1 MKQVLQSFFVVSI
14 LLSTTGAWA
23 AERVLIHLVDNF
35 KENDGPVCVA
45 FNAAWQAL
53 QEGDEVEIF
62 FDQEATYGI
71 KQWEPGKTDLGL
83 YPLPDRIKGLMAE
96 AFGLEE
102 DSLPNNYQVYL
113 QLLHDKGVRITANGF
128 WNALTQVEEHIKDR
142 KNILPFVEPLTLQ
155 EFLEHRQA
163 ATIYLRF

>member
-1 MKQVLQSFFVVSI
+1 MKRFLQGLFVVSI
-14 LLSTTGAWA
+14 VFSATGAWA

-71 KQWEPGKTDLGL
+71 KQWERGKTDLGL

-96 AFGLEE
+96 AFGMEE

-113 QLLHDKGVRITANGF
+113 QFLHEKGARISANGF